1 MNESPQPAKSYWSH
15 SGARF
20 DGFSLRNA
28 VTKIM
33 FIRHYQNKDRLKY
46 NLAFFC
52 QLNISQIF
60 SVI

>member
-15 SGARF
+15 SGERF

-28 VTKIM
+28 ATKIM

-46 NLAFFC
+46 NIVFFC
-52 QLNISQIF
+52 Q
-60 SVI
+60 